1 MPADAG
7 KAAAKQ
13 ALTRQP
19 QPPAPSVSASA
30 RSRLQ
35 TTSVVVL
42 YCASGTLLTL
52 ANKLAVRVFPHPN
65 AIAALQNAAAVVMLR
80 CLTCASPA
88 TVGALPPLTRSVLGQ
103 WLPLTALFVGM
114 LVSSLLALMHV
125 SAVTLIV
132 IRNLN
137 SLTVAALEW
146 AVLGRALSWGGAGA
160 LGGMLLGASLYG
172 LHDVTFSATGYAWL
186 AVNLVTTSA
195 YQVLV
200 KRIVS
205 SDAAKEMGPFGFS
218 YLNNLLSLP
227 MLALIS
233 VAAGEVP
240 AMLAG
245 ARHLDSA
252 GAAVLALSGALGFC
266 LSVSAFKLNTMIAAT
281 SMMVANNVNKVG
293 AGECGRYRWGCAA
306 QRPPPL
312 PFCFFS
318 FSSSSCPNCL
328 CSASWTP
335 WRRRARSSC
344 SCLGG
349 RTRGRGRERER
360 EGCCRVCA
368 PALRNRLH
376 RGQETRRPHA
386 PRSHTLHYPCRLCSL
401 ASTSPPPPASA
412 HVARAPCSSSGY
424 LILRP

>member
-1 MPADAG
+1 MPADPE

-13 ALTRQP
+13 VLAAVAARPQ
-19 QPPAPSVSASA
+19 QPPAPAASA

-35 TTSVVVL
+35 IMSVLVL

-65 AIAALQNAAAVVMLR
+65 AIAAFQNAATILMLR
-80 CLTCASPA
+80 CLAVASPT
-88 TVGALPPLTRSVLGQ
+88 TVGELPPLTRSVLRQ

-132 IRNLN
+132 IRNLT

-200 KRIVS
+200 KGIVS

-233 VAAGEVP
+233 AATGEVP

-245 ARHLDSA
+245 ARGLDVE
-252 GAAVLALSGALGFC
+252 GAAVLGLSGVLGFC

-293 AGECGRYRWGCAA
+293 YGECGRDRWGCAA
-306 QRPPPL
+306 RRPPPPL
-312 PFCFFS
+312 PFFFLS
-318 FSSSSCPNCL
+318 VSRHHPVRTVCAAHPG
-328 CSASWTP
+328 
-335 WRRRARSSC
+335 RRGDGGHVHRAPVWVGVRA
-344 SCLGG
+344 GAV
-349 RTRGRGRERER
+349 ERER
-360 EGCCRVCA
+360 EKRLLSGLHVDLATVCTLA
-368 PALRNRLH
+368 KKPDARTLRARTQSATRAVSAAWRPRRRHRPAAR
-376 RGQETRRPHA
+376 
-386 PRSHTLHYPCRLCSL
+386 
-401 ASTSPPPPASA
+401 TS
-412 HVARAPCSSSGY
+412 RAPPVV
-424 LILRP
+424 RRDT

>member
-1 MPADAG
+1 MPADAE
-7 KAAAKQ
+7 KAGAKQ
-13 ALTRQP
+13 ALAHQP
-19 QPPAPSVSASA
+19 QPPAPAKSA
-30 RSRLQ
+30 RNRLQ
-35 TTSVVVL
+35 TTSILAL

-52 ANKLAVRVFPHPN
+52 ANKLAVRVFPYPN

-80 CLTCASPA
+80 CLACASPA
-88 TVGALPPLTRSVLGQ
+88 TVGALPTLTRSVLGQ
-103 WLPLTALFVGM
+103 WLPLTVLFVGV

-132 IRNLN
+132 IRNLT

-146 AVLGRALSWGGAGA
+146 AVLGRALSWGGVGA
-160 LGGMLLGASLYG
+160 IGGMLLGASLYG
-172 LHDVTFSATGYAWL
+172 LHDVTFSATGYTWL

-200 KRIVS
+200 KLVVS
-205 SDAAKEMGPFGFS
+205 SDAAKDMGPFGFS

-233 VAAGEVP
+233 VAVGEVP
-240 AMLAG
+240 AMRAG
-245 ARHLDSA
+245 ARHQDSA
-252 GAAVLALSGALGFC
+252 GAAVLGLSGALGFC

-293 AGECGRYRWGCAA
+293 DGGRGRDRGVCAA
-306 QRPPPL
+306 RRPPPL
-312 PFCFFS
+312 PFFFFS

-328 CSASWTP
+328 CSAPWTP

-349 RTRGRGRERER
+349 RTRGRGRYR
-360 EGCCRVCA
+360 
-368 PALRNRLH
+368 
-376 RGQETRRPHA
+376 
-386 PRSHTLHYPCRLCSL
+386 
-401 ASTSPPPPASA
+401 
-412 HVARAPCSSSGY
+412 
-424 LILRP
+424 

>member
-1 MPADAG
+1 MPADPEM
-7 KAAAKQ
+7 AAAKQ
-13 ALTRQP
+13 VLAAVAARPQ
-19 QPPAPSVSASA
+19 QPPAPAASA

-35 TTSVVVL
+35 IMSVLVL

-65 AIAALQNAAAVVMLR
+65 AIAAFQNAATILMLR
-80 CLTCASPA
+80 CLAVASPT
-88 TVGALPPLTRSVLGQ
+88 TVGELPPLTRSVLRQ

-132 IRNLN
+132 IRNLT

-146 AVLGRALSWGGAGA
+146 AVLGRALSWAGAGA

-172 LHDVTFSATGYAWL
+172 LHDVTFSANGYAWL

-200 KRIVS
+200 KGIVS
-205 SDAAKEMGPFGFS
+205 SDAAKDMGPFGFS

-233 VAAGEVP
+233 AAIGEVP

-245 ARHLDSA
+245 ARGLDAA
-252 GAAVLALSGALGFC
+252 GAAVLGLSGALGFC

-293 AGECGRYRWGCAA
+293 DGGRGRDRGCASRGA
-306 QRPPPL
+306 PHL
-312 PFCFFS
+312 LSLFFS
-318 FSSSSCPNCL
+318 VSCHHPVRTVC
-328 CSASWTP
+328 AAHP
-335 WRRRARSSC
+335 GRRGD
-344 SCLGG
+344 GG
-349 RTRGRGRERER
+349 RVHRAPVRVDVRAGAVERERER
-360 EGCCRVCA
+360 GLMSGLHICLATDCTAAKKPDART
-368 PALRNRLH
+368 LRARRHSTTRAESAAWRL
-376 RGQETRRPHA
+376 RRRRRP
-386 PRSHTLHYPCRLCSL
+386 
-401 ASTSPPPPASA
+401 PARMS
-412 HVARAPCSSSGY
+412 RAPPVVRRGT
-424 LILRP
+424 

>member
-1 MPADAG
+1 MPAAAG

-13 ALTRQP
+13 ALARQP
-19 QPPAPSVSASA
+19 QPPAPSASASA

-35 TTSVVVL
+35 TTSILVL
-42 YCASGTLLTL
+42 YCVSGTLLTL

-65 AIAALQNAAAVVMLR
+65 AIATVQNAAAVVMLR
-80 CLTCASPA
+80 CLACISPA
-88 TVGALPPLTRSVLGQ
+88 TVGALPPLTWSVLGQ

-132 IRNLN
+132 IRNLT

-172 LHDVTFSATGYAWL
+172 LHDATFSAAGYTWL
-186 AVNLVTTSA
+186 AVNLATTSA

-200 KRIVS
+200 KRVVS
-205 SDAAKEMGPFGFS
+205 SDAAKDMGPFGFS

-233 VAAGEVP
+233 VAAGEVT

-281 SMMVANNVNKVG
+281 SMMVANNVNKVWG
-293 AGECGRYRWGCAA
+293 WCRGGRKREGQGCVRCVAHHALSSPSIQFLVIILSELFVQRTLDALATAGTFTVLLFGWAY
-306 QRPPPL
+306 
-312 PFCFFS
+312 
-318 FSSSSCPNCL
+318 
-328 CSASWTP
+328 
-335 WRRRARSSC
+335 ARS
-344 SCLGG
+344 
-349 RTRGRGRERER
+349 RKRERE
-360 EGCCRVCA
+360 
-368 PALRNRLH
+368 
-376 RGQETRRPHA
+376 
-386 PRSHTLHYPCRLCSL
+386 
-401 ASTSPPPPASA
+401 
-412 HVARAPCSSSGY
+412 
-424 LILRP
+424 